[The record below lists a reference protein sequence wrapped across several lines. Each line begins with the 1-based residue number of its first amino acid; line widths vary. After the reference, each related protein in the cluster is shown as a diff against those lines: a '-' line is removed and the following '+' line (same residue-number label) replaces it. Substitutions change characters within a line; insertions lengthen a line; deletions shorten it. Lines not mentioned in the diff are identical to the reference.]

1 MQYKSSAMALNVRPY
16 KVIEAAKW
24 LISNS
29 SLHRNEGIA
38 FDNDWLN
45 KYNLEI
51 AQRK

>member
-1 MQYKSSAMALNVRPY
+1 MALNVRLY

>member
-1 MQYKSSAMALNVRPY
+1 MALNVRPY
-16 KVIEAAKW
+16 KVTEAAKW

-29 SLHRNEGIA
+29 SLYRNKGIA

-45 KYNLEI
+45 KYNVEI

>member
-1 MQYKSSAMALNVRPY
+1 MALNVRPY

-38 FDNDWLN
+38 FDNDWLI

>member
-1 MQYKSSAMALNVRPY
+1 MALNVRPY
-16 KVIEAAKW
+16 KVIEATKW

>member
-1 MQYKSSAMALNVRPY
+1 MALNVRPY

-38 FDNDWLN
+38 FDNDHDWLN